1 MKKRRQIDR
10 AKNTTRETPVPK
22 FNSENSCT
30 MAIVDKKKKK
40 RSTTISLFFP
50 LSSSPLHFDSLSR
63 YKKWWHTIS
72 FIHHA
77 WRQKETKDNRA
88 NKKYKEAS
96 NRNRWW
102 DGDWIISSFGQK
114 KGEKKHKLDEKGG
127 RIKHDSLSH
136 ITSMVDEYFA
146 GSLVTVICNT
156 IGVQEL
162 DTEQQRL
169 AEMPDDI
176 PPPRNQ
182 VVIKRYD
189 SFSLHESNVNKTRRN
204 KTKKRK
210 TVLASQRIEPLR
222 NGFFKQD

>member
-1 MKKRRQIDR
+1 MTSKRNKRQ
-10 AKNTTRETPVPK
+10 TGQ
-22 FNSENSCT
+22 
-30 MAIVDKKKKK
+30 KKK
-40 RSTTISLFFP
+40 T
-50 LSSSPLHFDSLSR
+50 
-63 YKKWWHTIS
+63 
-72 FIHHA
+72 
-77 WRQKETKDNRA
+77 QKI
-88 NKKYKEAS
+88 YKEAS

-136 ITSMVDEYFA
+136 ITSIAVEYFA

-204 KTKKRK
+204 KTRNEKRSSPRSGLSPWLFNGTKRK
-210 TVLASQRIEPLR
+210 KEKRL
-222 NGFFKQD
+222 

>member
-1 MKKRRQIDR
+1 
-10 AKNTTRETPVPK
+10 
-22 FNSENSCT
+22 
-30 MAIVDKKKKK
+30 
-40 RSTTISLFFP
+40 
-50 LSSSPLHFDSLSR
+50 
-63 YKKWWHTIS
+63 
-72 FIHHA
+72 
-77 WRQKETKDNRA
+77 
-88 NKKYKEAS
+88 
-96 NRNRWW
+96 
-102 DGDWIISSFGQK
+102 
-114 KGEKKHKLDEKGG
+114 
-127 RIKHDSLSH
+127 
-136 ITSMVDEYFA
+136 MVDEYFA

-222 NGFFKQD
+222 NGFLTRLKEKKNGFS